1 MIELSVGDW
10 TAFLI
15 MIIALTFAIFLRYA
29 LLASV
34 FYYVFNIKNQ
44 FPNRRLSQR
53 PINRHQIKLEIG
65 YSLVSSFIFALFGTA
80 LYWKVQS
87 GDIRYSTG
95 FGPMDLIWIV
105 AGLILIMMIHETY
118 YYWLHRWMHLP
129 HIYKYVHKAHHESLT
144 TTAWTSFSFHPI
156 ESFLQGLPLFILFYL
171 IPFHAVSLIL
181 SLIIMA
187 ITSVINHLNTEVYN
201 HRMGNHWLG
210 KWWIGATHHHLHHSQ
225 FRFNYGLYFTFW
237 DHWMK
242 TESPD
247 FEKLLA
253 EKLNS

>member
-10 TAFLI
+10 TSFLI
-15 MIIALTFAIFLRYA
+15 MIIALTLAIFLRYA

-80 LYWKVQS
+80 LYRKVQS

-105 AGLILIMMIHETY
+105 AGLIPVSYT
-118 YYWLHRWMHLP
+118 HL
-129 HIYKYVHKAHHESLT
+129 
-144 TTAWTSFSFHPI
+144 
-156 ESFLQGLPLFILFYL
+156 
-171 IPFHAVSLIL
+171 
-181 SLIIMA
+181 
-187 ITSVINHLNTEVYN
+187 
-201 HRMGNHWLG
+201 
-210 KWWIGATHHHLHHSQ
+210 
-225 FRFNYGLYFTFW
+225 LYFVELKFNNEV
-237 DHWMK
+237 K
-242 TESPD
+242 TVKTIMID
-247 FEKLLA
+247 
-253 EKLNS
+253 